1 MKCILFPEYIQN
13 KIYKSL
19 DLTDFVIL
27 RSFESNFK
35 LGFIPSLKLRC

>member
-1 MKCILFPEYIQN
+1 LLSEYIQN

-27 RSFESNFK
+27 RSFESN
-35 LGFIPSLKLRC
+35 LN